1 MNPQRFDRFLQSQF
15 LQQVGRERVTALL
28 LPFAGELMRHGILL
42 PALALP
48 DEAFFIVLATLPRQ
62 QAHLSP
68 ALLEV
73 MTAIEVINDLLPDE
87 RTPLVVS
94 EIRLR
99 LSDQARPVLLQP
111 AGPCGRPAASGRAL
125 SDAGMIGFVDLWIDG
140 VATPGG
146 GPPCGGAVDRRRS
159 ASVPTLDEEG
169 GTLHD
174 SRSTT
179 ITDGGHRP
187 HATTEGT
194 KRARYKFSRKGSV
207 YVVRYDG
214 MPKFHMPTVDGTK
227 YLDQLLHR
235 ENESFRATEL
245 ERLVKPDK
253 AGARSVNSIQRVL
266 DVQALREL
274 RSELLELETEL
285 AEAESAGRAEDADR
299 MESQVAKMKQCLL
312 VTAQLDGASGER
324 ARNNVRKAI
333 GRSIARLRKGGPA
346 EQAFAKHLTESLSLG
361 YEVMYVQPL
370 GKVWE

>member
-28 LPFAGELMRHGILL
+28 LPFAGELMGHGILL
-42 PALALP
+42 PAPALP
-48 DEAFFIVLATLPRQ
+48 DDLFFQVLATLPRQ

-125 SDAGMIGFVDLWIDG
+125 SDAGMTGFVDLWIDG
-140 VATPGG
+140 VATPS
-146 GPPCGGAVDRRRS
+146 GGAVDRRRS
-159 ASVPTLDEEG
+159 ASVPTLDGEG

-179 ITDGGHRP
+179 ITDGGHRS

-214 MPKFHMPTVDGTK
+214 MPKFHMPTTDGTN

-253 AGARSVNSIQRVL
+253 AGARSVNSIQRAL

-274 RSELLELETEL
+274 RSELLELEREL
-285 AEAESAGRAEDADR
+285 AEAESAGRAEEAAR
-299 MESQVAKMKQCLL
+299 LEAQVAKMKQCLL
-312 VTAQLDGASGER
+312 ANAQLDGDSGER

-346 EQAFAKHLTESLSLG
+346 EQAFARHLTESLSLG

>member
-1 MNPQRFDRFLQSQF
+1 MNLQRFDRFLQSQF

-28 LPFAGELMRHGILL
+28 LPFAGELMGHGILL
-42 PALALP
+42 PAPALP
-48 DEAFFIVLATLPRQ
+48 DDLFFQVLATLPRQ

-99 LSDQARPVLLQP
+99 LSDQARPVLLT
-111 AGPCGRPAASGRAL
+111 SG
-125 SDAGMIGFVDLWIDG
+125 I
-140 VATPGG
+140 
-146 GPPCGGAVDRRRS
+146 
-159 ASVPTLDEEG
+159 
-169 GTLHD
+169 
-174 SRSTT
+174 
-179 ITDGGHRP
+179 P
-187 HATTEGT
+187 HAAFDCMLTDPALVDARVSSAFSPVDASRFALRPVKAG
-194 KRARYKFSRKGSV
+194 ARYKFSRKGSV

-285 AEAESAGRAEDADR
+285 AEAESAGRAEEAAR
-299 MESQVAKMKQCLL
+299 LEAQMAEMKQCLL
-312 VTAQLDGASGER
+312 ANAQLDGDSGER